1 MYRDV
6 ESLYQGYLE
15 AQATAPAQ
23 MTGLEEEIRKSIGG
37 NVAIADYQTMQ
48 GASATA
54 GAEFS
59 PLIPEALDP
68 VVGQVDFK
76 AQHLEFF
83 DWLPKQDVKNTLV
96 TFMKTV
102 ENGNRWIPRALME
115 GAISINNQSRNSRSS
130 TRIKSYVETRELSD
144 VQNAIP
150 LAGGIAGVPSAALAY
165 QTTKGMLS
173 LHRILEADALF
184 GSGHDGNVN
193 ALDGIQPQLIRA
205 GQYDNFDGAPVTMEY
220 LEDKVRTMQSAPY
233 YADPTHIKVTP
244 KVFTSLSK
252 QQLSFGRRP
261 MDGSGV
267 KYGFNEKGGLVIKA
281 GNREIPVEPMT
292 FQDNQADAPP
302 DFGTSLQNAAIDA
315 LAPLAPA
322 ASGGGDAPASVAGTG
337 FFGAADVGD
346 YHYTVVACTES
357 GAYSVIAAKI
367 TITAVAGQV
376 NKFYIAHPGSGVV
389 PAYYLIFRSF
399 MDSAGTVLRDYSYMT
414 TVAKTAGDKTPV
426 IDTNS
431 VRNKTG
437 SVMILRQDPEE
448 IVLYQL
454 IKLFRKPLAQ
464 NRMTNPFAL
473 FTACG
478 LQVKVPE
485 HQWLLTNVGY

>member
-15 AQATAPAQ
+15 AQASAPGQ
-23 MTGLEEEIRKSIGG
+23 ITGLEEEIRKSIGG

-48 GASATA
+48 GASGAA

-144 VQNAIP
+144 IQNAIP
-150 LAGGIAGVPSAALAY
+150 LAGGISGVPSAALAY

-184 GSGHDGNVN
+184 GSGYDGNVN

-205 GQYDNFDGAPVTMEY
+205 GQSENFDGAQVTMEY
-220 LEDKVRTMQSAPY
+220 LEDRVRTMQSAPY
-233 YADPTHIKVTP
+233 YGDPTHIKVTP

-252 QQLSFGRRP
+252 QQLAMGRRP

-302 DFGTSLQNAAIDA
+302 EFHTSLQNAAIDA
-315 LAPLAPA
+315 LAPPAPTL
-322 ASGGGDAPASVAGTG
+322 DAPASSVAGTG
-337 FFGAADVGD
+337 FFGAGDAGD
-346 YHYTVVACTES
+346 YWYSVVACTEA
-357 GAYSVIAAKI
+357 GAYTVIDAKFKC
-367 TITAVAGQV
+367 TAVAGQV
-376 NKFYIAHPGSGVV
+376 NFFEIAHNATNP
-389 PAYYLIFRSF
+389 PAYYLIFRTAKGASGL
-399 MDSAGTVLRDYSYMT
+399 DVKQYHYIG
-414 TVAKTAGDKTPV
+414 TVAKVAGLKTPFT
-426 IDTNS
+426 DAHT
-431 VRNKTG
+431 VRSQTG

-485 HQWLLTNVGY
+485 HQWLITNVGY